1 MKRADQSSE
10 RPGPSAAGARDGQF
24 QGLRRSSETLEAHV
38 AGLDCA
44 LCARRLTRHL
54 RALPGV
60 ESAIAN
66 PQTGVLRVRHRPD
79 DITAANVF
87 VEVRRAGFVPDGE
100 RAFLKVSGMH
110 CTSCTRAIEQGLL
123 ELPGVERVSTS
134 LETGEVRVDFTPGKV
149 TRETMTDAIARLGYR
164 VET

>member
-1 MKRADQSSE
+1 M
-10 RPGPSAAGARDGQF
+10 
-24 QGLRRSSETLEAHV
+24 QGLPRSETLEAHV
-38 AGLDCA
+38 AGLDCVF
-44 LCARRLTRHL
+44 CARRLTKHL

-87 VEVRRAGFVPDGE
+87 VEVRRAGFVPGGE
-100 RAFLKVSGMH
+100 RAFLAVSGMH

-123 ELPGVERVSTS
+123 DLPGVERVSAS
-134 LETGEVRVDFTPGKV
+134 LETGQVRVDFTPGIV
-149 TRETMTDAIARLGYR
+149 SRETMSDAIARLGYR